1 MKANRRLLVSLAVL
15 ASVFLLA
22 THAQEKGD
30 AVAPATD
37 AIHLPREGSLP
48 SLDGAVAWLNSPPL
62 TPAALR
68 GKVVVVD
75 IWTYSCINSIRQLPY
90 VRAWANKYRDQG
102 LVVIGVHAPEF
113 AFEKDPDNVRQAVK
127 DLRFGPPMI
136 TAIDSRHAIWNA
148 FNNEYWPALYFIDA
162 KGAIR
167 HHVFGEGEYDK
178 SERVIQQLLV
188 EAGATQVS
196 HDLVKVDAR
205 GIEAAPD
212 WDDVRSPE
220 TYIGSERRENFASTG
235 ASRFSE
241 RSNYARPSL
250 LNLNQWALVGDW
262 TVGKYSAVLN
272 KAPGRIANHFHARDL
287 HLVMG
292 PSTPGTSMRFR
303 VTIDGKP
310 PGAAHGIDVDEQ
322 GEGKLTSPRMYQ
334 LIRQPLPIFDHE
346 FAIEFLDPGAEAFV
360 FTFG

>member
-1 MKANRRLLVSLAVL
+1 MKANQRLLVSLAVF
-15 ASVFLLA
+15 ATVLLA
-22 THAQEKGD
+22 AAHARENGD
-30 AVAPATD
+30 APAAAPA
-37 AIHLPREGSLP
+37 AIHLPREGSFP

-62 TPAALR
+62 TPAALH
-68 GKVVVVD
+68 GKVVLVD

-90 VRAWANKYRDQG
+90 VRAWANKYRDKG

-127 DLRFGPPMI
+127 DLRFGPPLI
-136 TAIDSRHAIWNA
+136 TAVDSQHAIWNA

-167 HHVFGEGEYDK
+167 HHVFGEGEYDT
-178 SERVIQQLLV
+178 SERIIQQLLV

-196 HDLVKVDAR
+196 HELVTVDAR
-205 GIEAAPD
+205 GVEAAPD
-212 WDDVRSPE
+212 WDDARSPE
-220 TYIGSERRENFASTG
+220 TYVGSERRENFASTG

-241 RSNYARPSL
+241 RNNYARPPL

-262 TVGKYSAVLN
+262 TVGKQSAVLN
-272 KAPGRIANHFHARDL
+272 KAPGRIAYHFHARDL

-292 PSTPGTSMRFR
+292 PATKGASVRYR

-310 PGAAHGIDVDEQ
+310 PGVAHGIDVNEQ
-322 GEGKLTSPRMYQ
+322 GEGTVTAPRMYQ

-346 FAIEFLDPGAEAFV
+346 FEIEFLDPGAEAFV

>member
-1 MKANRRLLVSLAVL
+1 MKANQRLRVSLAL
-15 ASVFLLA
+15 FATVFLLA
-22 THAQEKGD
+22 AHARDTSD
-30 AVAPATD
+30 AVTVRPG
-37 AIHLPREGSLP
+37 AIPLAREGNFP

-68 GKVVVVD
+68 GKVVLVD
-75 IWTYSCINSIRQLPY
+75 FWTYSCINSIRQLPY
-90 VRAWANKYRDQG
+90 VRAWANKYKEQG

-113 AFEKDPDNVRQAVK
+113 AFERDPVHVRQAVQ

-136 TAIDSRHAIWNA
+136 TAIDSEHAIWNA
-148 FNNEYWPALYFIDA
+148 FNNAYWPALYFIDA
-162 KGAIR
+162 KGQIR
-167 HHVFGEGEYDK
+167 HHVFGEGEYDT

-196 HDLVKVDAR
+196 HELVTVDAR
-205 GIEAAPD
+205 GVEAAPD

-220 TYIGSERRENFASTG
+220 TYIGSERRENFVSTG
-235 ASRFSE
+235 GKLFSE
-241 RSNYARPSL
+241 RSVYAKPAL
-250 LNLNQWALVGDW
+250 LNLNQWALIGDW
-262 TVGKYSAVLN
+262 TVGKHSAVLN
-272 KAPGRIANHFHARDL
+272 KAQGRIAYHFHARDL

-292 PSTPGTSMRFR
+292 PATPGATERFR

-310 PGAAHGIDVDEQ
+310 PGAAHGIDANEQ
-322 GEGKLTSPRMYQ
+322 GEGTVTTPRMYQ

-346 FAIEFLDPGAEAFV
+346 FQIEFLDPGVEAFV